1 MRVVFLGTPEF
12 AVPSLDALVAAG
24 HSVLAVFTQPDRP
37 KGRGQQL
44 AESPVKQ
51 LALRLGVPVFQPERF
66 RRAESFEQLRSFGA
80 DLIVIVGYGQNI
92 PQSIIDLP
100 QHGIL

>member
-24 HSVLAVFTQPDRP
+24 HSVVAVFTQPDRP

-51 LALRLGVPVFQPERF
+51 SALRLGLPVFQPERI
-66 RRAESFEQLRSFGA
+66 RRPDTDAVPDRMLVQRMKEHDCGGE
-80 DLIVIVGYGQNI
+80 
-92 PQSIIDLP
+92 
-100 QHGIL
+100 